1 MPPKKIADAALEG
14 STDQAKMMAAEQV
27 LLVSAPGGP
36 RRRAGLAF
44 DKEPVELTEADLG
57 DDPVATYEALRA
69 DPKLKIDAS
78 WREIPI
84 ESDGEQA

>member
-1 MPPKKIADAALEG
+1 MAPKKNAETAPDEG
-14 STDQAKMMAAEQV
+14 TDQAKMMAAEQV

-57 DDPVATYEALRA
+57 DDPEATYEALRA

-84 ESDGEQA
+84 EPSGETT